1 MNAVRLKFA
10 IETLDRRPLIPAGTA
25 ISRNFLGRFLRSAPA
40 PATRR
45 YLLFGHRRLKADLQE
60 FCRAKPYDALFF
72 SSAWTRDVF
81 EIVAECRMRPVFF
94 EFLDYFEK
102 SDFYTYRH
110 SLLVYALSVQI
121 ARLVEG
127 LDAARR
133 MSAMGPTH
141 DFGKIG
147 VPHAILV
154 KSTPLTAD
162 ERARLEHHA
171 IAGFLLLG
179 YYQGPDGDMASCVAR
194 DHHERRDG
202 SGYPSS
208 KKRLGREVEIVATAD
223 VYDAL
228 ISPRPYRRH
237 SYDNRTALEEL
248 TAMSDAGRI
257 RLDLVQ
263 ALVAL
268 NRRSPAEYLTCGIS
282 REKRGRA
289 PADNCHGILAT

>member
-1 MNAVRLKFA
+1 MNAVRLQFPL
-10 IETLDRRPLIPAGTA
+10 ETLDGRPLIPAGTA
-25 ISRNFLGRFLRSAPA
+25 ITRAFLARFLAGAPA
-40 PATRR
+40 PTTRR
-45 YLLFGHRRLKADLQE
+45 NRLLGHRRLKADLLE
-60 FCRAKPYDALFF
+60 FCREKPYDAVFF

-81 EIVAECRMRPVFF
+81 EIIGDCRMRPVFF

-102 SDFYTYRH
+102 ADSYTYRH
-110 SLLVYALSVQI
+110 SLVVYALSVQI

-127 LDAARR
+127 RSTARR

-147 VPHAILV
+147 VPQAVRI
-154 KSTPLTAD
+154 KATPLTAV

-171 IAGFLLLG
+171 IAGYLLLS
-179 YYQGPDGDMASCVAR
+179 YYQGRDGDMSSRVAR
-194 DHHERRDG
+194 DHHERLDG
-202 SGYPSS
+202 SGYPSAR
-208 KKRLGREVEIVATAD
+208 KRLRREVEIVAAAD

-257 RLDLVQ
+257 RLDPVQ

-268 NRRSPAEYLTCGIS
+268 NRRTPADYRTCGIS

-289 PADNCHGILAT
+289 PAENCHGVLAP